1 MEQIGGNSI
10 YRYNIVN
17 YRNSKTNGWKEY
29 APRYDDSVV
38 EELDV
43 IKFLRDIKCMLHS
56 ESFDKDT
63 ILRLQYSR
71 AGWGKKKKEA
81 THRFVDED
89 GRVVLNDNGTPKR
102 KNGVFLSQCYLKA
115 KIIRTVPQETHEEYP
130 PYSNEGYQYF
140 DSRWSGNWPDGHTR
154 PHVSETIPPQYDHYS
169 VIVLLCIKDQGIYG
183 TDTGRKN
190 KDHHGDGDG
199 GTIVLTTEDDK
210 HQDLELFLC
219 SFGCLVDENGV
230 AKLYSPD
237 KVYDTFAYPNF
248 HPNFA
253 SPGGYPR
260 EVIMRSV
267 KKIELKMDNI
277 NNLLDFLYLVATI
290 QQIPD
295 FDFNSELHGLGIT
308 VPDSKMFAEFALDFL
323 NSLKG
328 DNIEQLLIKYKDKT
342 IKKRKKYKIA
352 EVLFR
357 IYWGRMMDHHQ
368 LDWWKEY
375 TLPPCHAK
383 KLPKMT
389 TSSDTEL
396 PSSWTPTPNSSSSST
411 SSDSFFSA
419 DGSPGWRRTELEP
432 EPEPEP
438 LDVARLKKK
447 SKKKNKSIRKKSKR
461 KSKRK
466 SSKKKKSIRKKS
478 KKKKSKR

>member
-1 MEQIGGNSI
+1 MFIHI
-10 YRYNIVN
+10 LIV
-17 YRNSKTNGWKEY
+17 
-29 APRYDDSVV
+29 
-38 EELDV
+38 
-43 IKFLRDIKCMLHS
+43 
-56 ESFDKDT
+56 
-63 ILRLQYSR
+63 
-71 AGWGKKKKEA
+71 
-81 THRFVDED
+81 
-89 GRVVLNDNGTPKR
+89 
-102 KNGVFLSQCYLKA
+102 
-115 KIIRTVPQETHEEYP
+115 IIEFHK
-130 PYSNEGYQYF
+130 F
-140 DSRWSGNWPDGHTR
+140 DSRWSGNWADGHTR

-183 TDTGRKN
+183 TDSGRKN

-199 GTIVLTTEDDK
+199 GTIVLTTEDVK

-219 SFGCLVDENGV
+219 SFGCLVDEHGV

-237 KVYDTFAYPNF
+237 KVYDTFA
-248 HPNFA
+248 A
-253 SPGGYPR
+253 SSYHRHFWPKSDSS
-260 EVIMRSV
+260 MKSV

-357 IYWGRMMDHHQ
+357 VYWWRMMDHRQ

-375 TLPPCHAK
+375 TLPPCHSK

-419 DGSPGWRRTELEP
+419 DGSPRWREKELEP
-432 EPEPEP
+432 EPES
-438 LDVARLKKK
+438 LDDARLKKK
-447 SKKKNKSIRKKSKR
+447 SKKKKKSIKKKLKR

-466 SSKKKKSIRKKS
+466 SKKKKSLRKKN
-478 KKKKSKR
+478 SKR